1 MGDTACKCHSTL
13 FSLTPHSQ
21 SHLWFAAAANV
32 ESVLPCHLVRWLD
45 QSLLQVLV
53 GGCYEELSL
62 DPFQMSAAKGPTP
75 GYKPN
80 AVNIRPFFGAHY
92 TLETV
97 ESTLGKLDGKVE
109 KDLTSKNSN

>member
-21 SHLWFAAAANV
+21 SHLWFAVAADV
-32 ESVLPCHLVRWLD
+32 ESVLPCHPVRWLD

-53 GGCYEELSL
+53 GGCYEELFL

-80 AVNIRPFFGAHY
+80 AVNIRPFLGAHY
-92 TLETV
+92 TLETAG
-97 ESTLGKLDGKVE
+97 STLGKLDGKVE
-109 KDLTSKNSN
+109 KDLTSKDSN